1 MKKEEFLNALQDV
14 LQREKPVYETD
25 EIAVYEEWD
34 SLSKMA
40 VMAYFNETFG
50 IKTNFNEINA
60 ASKVSDLIKLAGDK
74 IQ

>member
-1 MKKEEFLNALQDV
+1 MKKEEFLTALQDV
-14 LQREKPVYETD
+14 LQRENPVYESD
-25 EIAVYEEWD
+25 EIADYEEWD

-40 VMAYFNETFG
+40 VMAYFNEVFG
-50 IKTNFNEINA
+50 MKINFNIINA